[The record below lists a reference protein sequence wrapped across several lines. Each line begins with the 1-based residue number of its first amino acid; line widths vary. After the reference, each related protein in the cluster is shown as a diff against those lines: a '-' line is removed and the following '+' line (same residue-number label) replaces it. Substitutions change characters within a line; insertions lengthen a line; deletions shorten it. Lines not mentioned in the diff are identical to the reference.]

1 MQDKVCRDCSN
12 DKSIARKRDFVKEI
26 YALSFSLVEWTKAPQ
41 DKREE
46 LERKRRIKRADGI
59 NHPAVQ
65 KKSSGMMVIPEAET
79 GQARAS
85 E

>member
-12 DKSIARKRDFVKEI
+12 DKSLTRKRDFVKEI

-46 LERKRRIKRADGI
+46 LEGKRRIKRLTAKVIRLGKRKA
-59 NHPAVQ
+59 PA
-65 KKSSGMMVIPEAET
+65 
-79 GQARAS
+79 
-85 E
+85 

>member
-12 DKSIARKRDFVKEI
+12 DKSITRKRDFVKEI

-46 LERKRRIKRADGI
+46 LEGKRRNKRADSK
-59 NHPAVQ
+59 NHPAGQ
-65 KKSSGMMVIPEAET
+65 KKSPGMMVIPEA
-79 GQARAS
+79 
-85 E
+85 

>member
-12 DKSIARKRDFVKEI
+12 DKSITRKRDFVKEI

-46 LERKRRIKRADGI
+46 LEGKRRIKRLTPKVIRLGKRKA
-59 NHPAVQ
+59 PA
-65 KKSSGMMVIPEAET
+65 
-79 GQARAS
+79 
-85 E
+85 